1 MSSTEIDILRHL
13 HTDAVD
19 AMNGYTEALKDS
31 DGASVFQLFGEMSDF
46 HRKAASELAEEMIR
60 LGEKPDYDGSFM
72 STVHRSIMK
81 LRSLVGGLDASVLP
95 GLIDGEERNMAKYN
109 EAIESGV
116 LQAAAIMIVARQRED
131 LGVKIARMRVESMD
145 RKIADLSPSK

>member
-1 MSSTEIDILRHL
+1 MSSTEIDALRRL

-31 DGASVFQLFGEMSDF
+31 DGASVFQLFEEMSDF

-60 LGEKPDYDGSFM
+60 LGEKPDYNGSFM

-81 LRSLVGGLDASVLP
+81 LRSLVGGLDGSVLP
-95 GLIDGEERNMAKYN
+95 GLIDGEERNLTQYN
-109 EAIESGV
+109 EALETGG
-116 LQAAAIMIVARQRED
+116 LRAAAIMIVARQRED
-131 LGVKIARMRVESMD
+131 LAVKVARMRAESMD
-145 RKIADLSPSK
+145 RKIADLSSSK